1 MEEDKSVGPTTTI
14 TFLGIELD
22 SVGLTIRLPEDKL
35 KNLRKILKTWRAG
48 KKRELLSDHCVKSS
62 SPKKELPSQADGF
75 VYVARKGLNDD
86 IRINKSAQS

>member
-35 KNLRKILKTWRAG
+35 KNLRKILKTWRGRKAG
-48 KKRELLSDHCVKSS
+48 KKKRIAVSDRITPACIKSS
-62 SPKKELPSQADGF
+62 SPRKELPSQAD
-75 VYVARKGLNDD
+75 
-86 IRINKSAQS
+86 